1 MRIFISHSSADAAL
15 AGEICRDLEDSGY
28 SCFIAPRDIRSGC
41 EYAEELINGIDGCDL
56 MVLLLSEQSNGSPHV
71 LREVER
77 AVSKNKPI
85 VVYKLEEVSLT
96 KSMEYFLMT
105 HQWLE
110 RKPGR
115 ERSEI
120 IGAIEQF
127 SRERRTAPSPATHEP
142 KPGKKNRKIICLSAA
157 ATVILAALVT
167 AFSLGAHRQG
177 ELMEPSGDSSAP
189 EISAGSSDSASLTD
203 CSTVSSDNASLPEN
217 HAASSDSAS
226 LTENP
231 APSSDSAS
239 LPENPASS
247 SDSTTAQEIAAAPQG
262 NTAALPPETSVQPAA
277 ATSSPPQTTIAT
289 EKPSETA
296 SQAEPPT
303 EPSSE
308 DSPAVPEPGSSL
320 FLGTYN
326 GQPVEWRV
334 VHIADNGR
342 SAVVISDKIL
352 TMKAFDAAESGH
364 YNQTDSESYWT
375 TPMDDLSVE
384 QQRALRGDNRWEYSN
399 IRTWLNS
406 AREMVQYSDYPPAAG
421 AMSEHDNGYSTEAG
435 FLRGFTKDELAAIL
449 PTEITTNG
457 STTTD
462 RVFLLSSD
470 EMQWLYDADV
480 SIFARPTPEALEQ
493 DSTGWYAM
501 YLDACGTDEYLW
513 WLRDADGSNACKSLI
528 VNNSSMDSV
537 ISAQCV
543 GLEGF
548 GIRPAMTI
556 DLSSPL
562 IAGLVQGAE

>member
-1 MRIFISHSSADAAL
+1 
-15 AGEICRDLEDSGY
+15 
-28 SCFIAPRDIRSGC
+28 
-41 EYAEELINGIDGCDL
+41 
-56 MVLLLSEQSNGSPHV
+56 
-71 LREVER
+71 
-77 AVSKNKPI
+77 
-85 VVYKLEEVSLT
+85 
-96 KSMEYFLMT
+96 
-105 HQWLE
+105 
-110 RKPGR
+110 
-115 ERSEI
+115 
-120 IGAIEQF
+120 
-127 SRERRTAPSPATHEP
+127 
-142 KPGKKNRKIICLSAA
+142 
-157 ATVILAALVT
+157 
-167 AFSLGAHRQG
+167 
-177 ELMEPSGDSSAP
+177 MEPSGDSSAP
-189 EISAGSSDSASLTD
+189 EDSVVSSDNVFLPENFAASLDSASL
-203 CSTVSSDNASLPEN
+203 P
-217 HAASSDSAS
+217 
-226 LTENP
+226 ENP
-231 APSSDSAS
+231 APSSDSAP
-239 LPENPASS
+239 LPESSAPS
-247 SDSTTAQEIAAAPQG
+247 SDSTTAQEIAAAPQE
-262 NTAALPPETSVQPAA
+262 NTAAAPPETSVQPAA
-277 ATSSPPQTTIAT
+277 ATSSPQTTKAT
-289 EKPSETA
+289 EMPSETA

-303 EPSSE
+303 EPSAE
-308 DSPAVPEPGSSL
+308 DSPAMPEPGSSL
-320 FLGTYN
+320 FLETYN

-334 VHIADNGR
+334 VHIADDGR

-364 YNQTDSESYWT
+364 YNQTDSKSYWT
-375 TPMDDLSVE
+375 TPTDDLSVE
-384 QQRALRGDNRWEYSN
+384 QQRALRGDNRWEHSN

-406 AREMVQYSDYPPAAG
+406 AREMVQYSDYPPAAS

-462 RVFLLSSD
+462 RVLLLSSD

-513 WLRDADGSNACKSLI
+513 WLRDGDGSNACKSLI

-562 IAGLVQGAE
+562 IAGLLKSAD